1 MMHKNRLICLIFAS
15 FGLSAFMFGQNNSG
29 KENVTEQSVSITVEQ
44 AVAHALVY
52 SSSLKSADID
62 LAIKERAGKNGYS
75 VLLPTVQATAT
86 MSRASEDAVSS
97 NLPAGIPIEITES
110 MHWTGIV
117 GLSASWNLS
126 LAYIDQIKAAKA
138 EYEAGKLSWEQ
149 TQRETKVNVQKLFYG
164 LLLQQESLKLDRIS
178 LENSRQRYVQADQNY
193 KNGAVPEMRL
203 LQLQVAYENLKPEV
217 SKAEREFRNQL
228 DTFAFLIGYPV
239 GTKLE
244 LSGSIDPNYIDVDYD
259 NLMQMYS
266 ENSLDYQALEKN
278 IEILRMNLSSL
289 KLGIYTPALALNYS
303 FQPMLTNF
311 FEADK
316 GGYPHGDWK
325 DRNGS
330 FSMSLAWNLTNLLPF
345 SSKRQTV
352 KDLENNIEKLEI
364 KRGMLL
370 ENQKISIRKAVDT
383 LNDAR
388 EQIDVMARNIT
399 LAQRSYD
406 MTARSFR
413 NGTTELLDLRDAEK
427 QLNQA
432 KLGLASQKFNY
443 ISALLDLETALNT
456 NLQVESNIDTKK
468 TETATAV
475 EGE

>member
-1 MMHKNRLICLIFAS
+1 MMHKNRLICLIFA
-15 FGLSAFMFGQNNSG
+15 FFVLPAFMFGQNNSG

-75 VLLPTVQATAT
+75 VLLPTVQATAK

-110 MHWTGIV
+110 MHWTGIA

-138 EYEAGKLSWEQ
+138 GYEAGKLSWEQ

-164 LLLQQESLKLDRIS
+164 LLLQQESLKLDRVS

-217 SKAEREFRNQL
+217 SKAEREFKNQL

>member
-1 MMHKNRLICLIFAS
+1 MKVMIKKLVLQVLAFSLLETMIFAEEEKS
-15 FGLSAFMFGQNNSG
+15 
-29 KENVTEQSVSITVEQ
+29 NVVNLTVDQ
-44 AVAHALVY
+44 AVEFALKN
-52 SSSLKSADID
+52 SNSMKAADID
-62 LAIKERAGKNGYS
+62 LAMKERAGKYGWN

-164 LLLQQESLKLDRIS
+164 LLLQQESLKLDRVS

-244 LSGSIDPNYIDVDYD
+244 LSGCHN
-259 NLMQMYS
+259 QRRC
-266 ENSLDYQALEKN
+266 SLDLYSCACLELFVPAYAHQFFRGGQRR
-278 IEILRMNLSSL
+278 ISS
-289 KLGIYTPALALNYS
+289 
-303 FQPMLTNF
+303 
-311 FEADK
+311 
-316 GGYPHGDWK
+316 
-325 DRNGS
+325 R
-330 FSMSLAWNLTNLLPF
+330 
-345 SSKRQTV
+345 
-352 KDLENNIEKLEI
+352 
-364 KRGMLL
+364 
-370 ENQKISIRKAVDT
+370 
-383 LNDAR
+383 
-388 EQIDVMARNIT
+388 
-399 LAQRSYD
+399 
-406 MTARSFR
+406 
-413 NGTTELLDLRDAEK
+413 
-427 QLNQA
+427 
-432 KLGLASQKFNY
+432 
-443 ISALLDLETALNT
+443 
-456 NLQVESNIDTKK
+456 
-468 TETATAV
+468 
-475 EGE
+475 

>member
-1 MMHKNRLICLIFAS
+1 
-15 FGLSAFMFGQNNSG
+15 
-29 KENVTEQSVSITVEQ
+29 
-44 AVAHALVY
+44 
-52 SSSLKSADID
+52 
-62 LAIKERAGKNGYS
+62 
-75 VLLPTVQATAT
+75 
-86 MSRASEDAVSS
+86 
-97 NLPAGIPIEITES
+97 
-110 MHWTGIV
+110 
-117 GLSASWNLS
+117 
-126 LAYIDQIKAAKA
+126 
-138 EYEAGKLSWEQ
+138 
-149 TQRETKVNVQKLFYG
+149 
-164 LLLQQESLKLDRIS
+164 
-178 LENSRQRYVQADQNY
+178 
-193 KNGAVPEMRL
+193 
-203 LQLQVAYENLKPEV
+203 
-217 SKAEREFRNQL
+217 
-228 DTFAFLIGYPV
+228 
-239 GTKLE
+239 
-244 LSGSIDPNYIDVDYD
+244 
-259 NLMQMYS
+259 
-266 ENSLDYQALEKN
+266 
-278 IEILRMNLSSL
+278 MNLSSL

-316 GGYPHGDWK
+316 GGYPNGDWK

-330 FSMSLAWNLTNLLPF
+330 FSISLAWNLTNLLPF

>member
-1 MMHKNRLICLIFAS
+1 MMHKNRLFCLVFAS
-15 FGLSAFMFGQNNSG
+15 LGLPAFMFGQNNSE

-97 NLPAGIPIEITES
+97 NLPAGVPIEITES

-164 LLLQQESLKLDRIS
+164 LLLQQESLKLDRVS

-217 SKAEREFRNQL
+217 SKAEREFKNQL

-345 SSKRQTV
+345 SSKRQTA

-364 KRGMLL
+364 SRGMLL

-388 EQIDVMARNIT
+388 EQIDVMARNIK

-406 MTARSFR
+406 MTARSYR

-443 ISALLDLETALNT
+443 ITALLDLETALNT
-456 NLQVESNIDTKK
+456 SLQTEANTDTKK